1 MFFARVHCSSISQE
15 EIIELLNRARQNY
28 LYHFLFLRFDSLRIE
43 KVSLY
48 LPFFNSEQLVTTI
61 ISLLPHFAT
70 FLFLVILL
78 EHIALNLLTLPKR
91 THEVI
96 RIFVLE
102 AAKLVIDILM
112 VIQFLYY
119 CYRRG
124 VLWLLYFCH
133 CIYFDWAF
141 LHQPEH
147 VGDE

>member
-61 ISLLPHFAT
+61 ISLLPHFTT
-70 FLFLVILL
+70 FLFLIILL
-78 EHIALNLLTLPKR
+78 EHITLNLLTFPER
-91 THEVI
+91 THEMI

-102 AAKLVIDILM
+102 AAKLVLDILM

-124 VLWLLYFCH
+124 VL
-133 CIYFDWAF
+133 
-141 LHQPEH
+141 
-147 VGDE
+147 